1 MTADG
6 AATVEAL
13 RAELARAKE
22 QARLGN
28 AAALKA
34 AEELQAEKAAHG
46 ESRDKM
52 AKMAIELKA
61 AADRCR
67 VLEKENLAKAS
78 DLEKAAATRKDI
90 RSAMRAKKEELR
102 EAGDIVAGKS
112 FMLRRKF
119 GDPRY
124 APLDRLWSS
133 EDVYMDLAASAAD
146 AAKYFQG
153 QTDREV
159 DQLFWRQFHSPE
171 RPLSLTDQLA
181 EWAELNRLSGLS
193 MRSVVDQLWPERS
206 KPNSYFSLVQQF
218 LDVVPRINAMKR
230 SACIEGARM
239 AFARVK
245 AYWVEMDA
253 TTVAARDS
261 AIGRRAAEHYFEEV
275 LEGARLIET
284 QCSKNIMFE

>member
-6 AATVEAL
+6 AATIEAL

-22 QARLGN
+22 QARISN

-34 AEELQAEKAAHG
+34 AKELKTEKAAHG

-61 AADRCR
+61 TADRCR

-78 DLEKAAATRKDI
+78 DLEKAATTRKDI
-90 RSAMRAKKEELR
+90 CSAMRAKKEELR
-102 EAGDIVAGKS
+102 ESGDIVAGKS
-112 FMLRRKF
+112 FMLQRKF
-119 GDPRY
+119 RDPRY

-133 EDVYMDLAASAAD
+133 EDVYMDFAVSAAN

-159 DQLFWRQFHSPE
+159 EKLFWMQFHVLE
-171 RPLSLTDQLA
+171 RPLSLTGQLA
-181 EWAELNRLSGLS
+181 EWAELNRLSGLT
-193 MRSVVDQLWPERS
+193 MRSVVDQLWPERP
-206 KPNSYFSLVQQF
+206 KPNNYFSLVQQF

-239 AFARVK
+239 AFSRVK
-245 AYWVEMDA
+245 AYWAEMDA
-253 TTVAARDS
+253 TTVVAQGS
-261 AIGRRAAEHYFEEV
+261 AIGRVAAEHYFEEV
-275 LEGARLIET
+275 LEGARLIEAR
-284 QCSKNIMFE
+284 CSKNIMFE

>member
-34 AEELQAEKAAHG
+34 AEELKAEKAAHC
-46 ESRDKM
+46 ESQEKM
-52 AKMAIELKA
+52 AKMAVELKDT
-61 AADRCR
+61 ADRCR
-67 VLEKENLAKAS
+67 LLEKENRAKAT
-78 DLEKAAATRKDI
+78 DLEKATMADKDT

-230 SACIEGARM
+230 SACIEGSRM
-239 AFARVK
+239 ALARVK
-245 AYWVEMDA
+245 AYWAEMDA
-253 TTVAARDS
+253 TTVAAQGS
-261 AIGRRAAEHYFEEV
+261 AIGRVAAEHYFEEV
-275 LEGARLIET
+275 LEGARLIEA

>member
-52 AKMAIELKA
+52 AIELKA

-67 VLEKENLAKAS
+67 VLEKENQAKAS
-78 DLEKAAATRKDI
+78 DLEKAAATKKDL

-159 DQLFWRQFHSPE
+159 DQLFWR
-171 RPLSLTDQLA
+171 
-181 EWAELNRLSGLS
+181 
-193 MRSVVDQLWPERS
+193 
-206 KPNSYFSLVQQF
+206 
-218 LDVVPRINAMKR
+218 
-230 SACIEGARM
+230 
-239 AFARVK
+239 
-245 AYWVEMDA
+245 
-253 TTVAARDS
+253 
-261 AIGRRAAEHYFEEV
+261 
-275 LEGARLIET
+275 
-284 QCSKNIMFE
+284 

>member
-34 AEELQAEKAAHG
+34 TKELQAEKAAHG

-67 VLEKENLAKAS
+67 VLEKENQAKAL
-78 DLEKAAATRKDI
+78 DLEKATATKKDLC
-90 RSAMRAKKEELR
+90 SAMRAKNEELR
-102 EAGDIVAGKS
+102 EAADIVAGKS

-119 GDPRY
+119 GDPWY

-133 EDVYMDLAASAAD
+133 EDVYMDLAASAAG

-159 DQLFWRQFHSPE
+159 EQLFWRQFHSPE

-206 KPNSYFSLVQQF
+206 KPNSYFSLVQQV
-218 LDVVPRINAMKR
+218 LDVVPRINAMR

-245 AYWVEMDA
+245 AYWAEMDA
-253 TTVAARDS
+253 TTIAARDS

-275 LEGARLIET
+275 LEGAHLLET
-284 QCSKNIMFE
+284 

>member
-22 QARLGN
+22 QARFGN

-34 AEELQAEKAAHG
+34 AEELKAEKAAHG

-78 DLEKAAATRKDI
+78 DLEKAAVMGKDL

-119 GDPRY
+119 GDP
-124 APLDRLWSS
+124 
-133 EDVYMDLAASAAD
+133 
-146 AAKYFQG
+146 
-153 QTDREV
+153 
-159 DQLFWRQFHSPE
+159 
-171 RPLSLTDQLA
+171 
-181 EWAELNRLSGLS
+181 
-193 MRSVVDQLWPERS
+193 
-206 KPNSYFSLVQQF
+206 
-218 LDVVPRINAMKR
+218 
-230 SACIEGARM
+230 
-239 AFARVK
+239 
-245 AYWVEMDA
+245 
-253 TTVAARDS
+253 
-261 AIGRRAAEHYFEEV
+261 
-275 LEGARLIET
+275 
-284 QCSKNIMFE
+284 